1 MQLKDDAS
9 GSTQASSSDDD
20 NEPEAGS
27 TGSSGR
33 PIATDEEW
41 CAWLTED
48 LRSAPAYAT
57 HAALLEECA
66 GIATQWRSRFWANRP
81 LWNRIRRGRRLAK
94 ELAEAA
100 PVLERARAEV
110 QALAEGSP
118 PIVVLDLCSGF
129 GYLAM
134 FLSELLPAERVA
146 KIVLVDIRWPPH
158 GVTPQPHH
166 LSDEHLTAPGWPVR
180 LTTSRCDL
188 KCASDRRNL
197 AAAFLSQGAPAMLL
211 GVHLCGIL
219 SVRAVEQPG

>member
-1 MQLKDDAS
+1 M
-9 GSTQASSSDDD
+9 
-20 NEPEAGS
+20 
-27 TGSSGR
+27 
-33 PIATDEEW
+33 
-41 CAWLTED
+41 
-48 LRSAPAYAT
+48 
-57 HAALLEECA
+57 
-66 GIATQWRSRFWANRP
+66 
-81 LWNRIRRGRRLAK
+81 
-94 ELAEAA
+94 
-100 PVLERARAEV
+100 
-110 QALAEGSP
+110 LAEGSP

-166 LSDEHLTAPGWPVR
+166 LGDEHLTAPGWPVR